1 MSMKILKWLLVL
13 LVSVPLLLI
22 TSVFVRNKLIGP
34 AGWAEDN
41 TVKLLKARMKDPDSV
56 VIRSSY
62 TLSSTNA
69 DGDSEIR
76 ICGIVD
82 GKNSFGGYTGGTRFV
97 SLSINTKR
105 FNTFDTVFVKIE
117 DTEEKARAL
126 KVKMLSGFDKV
137 YWNEYCVDSAHPPIK
152 PIEL

>member
-1 MSMKILKWLLVL
+1 MKILKWLLIL

-22 TSVFVRNKLIGP
+22 TSVFVWNKAIGP
-34 AGWAEDN
+34 VGWAEDN
-41 TVKLLKARMKDPDSV
+41 TVKFLKARMKDPDSV

-97 SLSINTKR
+97 SLSVNRKR
-105 FNTFDTVFVKIE
+105 LNTFDTVFVKIE
-117 DTEEKARAL
+117 DTEETARAL

-137 YWNEYCVDSAHPPIK
+137 YWNEYCVDSAHPPTK